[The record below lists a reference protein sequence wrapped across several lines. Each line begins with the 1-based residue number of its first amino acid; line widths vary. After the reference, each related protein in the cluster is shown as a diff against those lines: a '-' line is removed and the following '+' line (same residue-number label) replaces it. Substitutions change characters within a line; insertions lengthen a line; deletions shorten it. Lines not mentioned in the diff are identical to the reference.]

1 MDYLTDEQRAAFEA
15 NNALVGLGPAEFT
28 APPPQ
33 QRGSLAPPSRRLMSH
48 DPEESNFT
56 PHLVEVGSI
65 ADLRRIAGFPEEHVG
80 AAAEPHYPDPPSEQ
94 ELQLVSGNN
103 LTSQKFQ
110 TDDEDLQQRI
120 MQAANAYVMGDPS
133 KVKEYEPLI
142 NAAMFPGQVA
152 AFAGD
157 TLEIPA
163 NTVHV
168 IGGDNPVYLNYGQII
183 VGEGATISIETY
195 ATINTQIFVQE

>member
-15 NNALVGLGPAEFT
+15 NNALIGLGPADFT
-28 APPPQ
+28 PTPPQ
-33 QRGSLAPPSRRLMSH
+33 QRRGLAPPSRQVMSH
-48 DPEESNFT
+48 DPAESDFT

-80 AAAEPHYPDPPSEQ
+80 GADEPHYPDPPSAQ
-94 ELQLVSGNN
+94 ELQLVNSNS

-120 MQAANAYVMGDPS
+120 MQAANAYVMGDPE

-142 NAAMFPGQVA
+142 NAAMFPGQLA
-152 AFAGD
+152 AFTGD

-163 NTVHV
+163 NTVRV
-168 IGGDNPVYLNYGQII
+168 IGGDNPVFLNFGQII

-195 ATINTQIFVQE
+195 ATINTQIFVQQ